1 MFNNPSRRTIFWIW
15 LGWAVIMLVYHA
27 WVPARFSVVRP
38 DNVLVWTADS
48 TRAGGFQDQKYY
60 LQDPFLA
67 SHVAWDSEYY
77 LAIAIGGYED
87 PNIDRVG
94 EFNGTVSTGPGFW
107 PFVVPPNVVSREGVP
122 LNYAFFPFYPLM
134 IRLLS
139 WPLSLLGLTPI
150 ATGALAGVIISLL
163 GTLAAMLAIFEIA
176 EPQLGESGAL
186 RAAFYLLI
194 FPGSFFLAEVYT
206 EGLFVGLA
214 FSSLAM
220 LQRGHRGW
228 SAVLG
233 VMATFTRAAG
243 VLLVI
248 PLLLSWI
255 REGEW
260 MELDLEW
267 RQLYFKGLPWKA
279 IGHALV
285 VFAPAIAFQI
295 WRMSYYGLAFGRV
308 EDEFFGRGFLALG
321 STYFAW
327 SQALQSFGGGNPQT
341 AAYYAVELGAI
352 IFAFIACI
360 YWMRRQPAIA
370 WFGLLVVIL
379 SFTSGPAQGMHRYVL
394 GAPPVFLFL
403 SHLGRKPAFDR
414 VWTLLGTLIMG
425 VMATMYIFDMW
436 AG

>member
-1 MFNNPSRRTIFWIW
+1 MFNNSPRRTIFRIW
-15 LGWAVIMLVYHA
+15 LGWVVIMLVYHA

-38 DNVLVWTADS
+38 DRVLFWTADS
-48 TRAGGFQDQKYY
+48 TGEGGFQDQKYY
-60 LQDPFLA
+60 LQDPFLKG
-67 SHVAWDSEYY
+67 HVAWDSEYY

-87 PNIDRVG
+87 PHVDRVG
-94 EFNGTVSTGPGFW
+94 EFNGVVSTGLGFW
-107 PFVVPPNVVSREGVP
+107 PFVVPPTAVSRQGVS
-122 LNYAFFPFYPLM
+122 LSYAFFPFYPLL

-139 WPLSLLGLTPI
+139 WPLSLWGLTTI
-150 ATGALAGVIISLL
+150 ATATLAGVSISMI
-163 GTLAAMLAIFEIA
+163 GTLAAMLALFELA
-176 EPQLGESGAL
+176 QPHLGESGAL
-186 RAAFYLLI
+186 RAVFYLLI

-214 FSSLAM
+214 FSSLA
-220 LQRGHRGW
+220 LLSRGRRGW
-228 SAVLG
+228 AAVLA
-233 VMATFTRAAG
+233 VLAAFTRAVG
-243 VLLVI
+243 VALVI

-255 REGEW
+255 EEGEW

-285 VFAPAIAFQI
+285 VLSPAIAFQL
-295 WRMSYYGLAFGRV
+295 WRVSYYGLAFGRV
-308 EDEFFGRGFLALG
+308 EAEFFGRGFLSLG
-321 STYFAW
+321 STYVAW
-327 SQALQSFGGGNPQT
+327 SDAVQSLWGANTQT
-341 AAYYAVELGAI
+341 AVYYTIELTALLI
-352 IFAFIACI
+352 AFTACI
-360 YWMRRQPAIA
+360 YWLRHQRGLA

-379 SFTSGPAQGMHRYVL
+379 SFTSGPAQGMSRYVL

-414 VWTLLGTLIMG
+414 VWTIASTLIMG